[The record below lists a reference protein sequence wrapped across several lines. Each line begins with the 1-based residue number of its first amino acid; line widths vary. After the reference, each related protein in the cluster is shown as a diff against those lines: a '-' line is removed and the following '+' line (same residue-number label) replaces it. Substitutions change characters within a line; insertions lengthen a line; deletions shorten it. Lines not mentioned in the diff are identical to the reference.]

1 MNFPFHVV
9 MATTE
14 ITGAEGVFLAG
25 NNHVEISPEFDHPQL
40 QLLSVNDLVLT
51 SSDLVLTVAFLS

>member
-1 MNFPFHVV
+1 